1 MAAAPVPAGPAR
13 AGRHAAA
20 LGDPAAQPVPSAHA
34 IGTSL
39 FDGRWRGALR
49 RAVRGVTLAGE
60 RWDGEGA
67 PVVLLHA
74 GVADRR
80 AWRAVAPQLAAP
92 AIAYDRRGFG
102 DTPPTPPPSRTWRT

>member
-1 MAAAPVPAGPAR
+1 MEGAR
-13 AGRHAAA
+13 
-20 LGDPAAQPVPSAHA
+20 
-34 IGTSL
+34 
-39 FDGRWRGALR
+39 FD
-49 RAVRGVTLAGE
+49 VRSGGVTLAGE

-102 DTPPTPPPSRTWRT
+102 DTPPTPPPYTHLEDLTAVLDAVADEPVWLVGNSMGGALALDAALSIPERLAGLC